1 MERYEIAKSEAER
14 EKDYEKI
21 VKYLREHGIKEDWKI
36 SSLIEVKESDF
47 GLNNNFPIL
56 SEHDDEVRDRLFVER
71 EMLIGKYNRL
81 RAKLEPMIVLE
92 REIWFQLGQLNKM
105 ICEKEGHRLSEK
117 STCDYEPDD
126 YGHHQKIGYYRTC
139 LVCGK
144 RVYEAGLKYND
155 VVVKGEEGPKRILYK

>member
-71 EMLIGKYNRL
+71 
-81 RAKLEPMIVLE
+81 
-92 REIWFQLGQLNKM
+92 
-105 ICEKEGHRLSEK
+105 
-117 STCDYEPDD
+117 
-126 YGHHQKIGYYRTC
+126 
-139 LVCGK
+139 
-144 RVYEAGLKYND
+144 
-155 VVVKGEEGPKRILYK
+155 